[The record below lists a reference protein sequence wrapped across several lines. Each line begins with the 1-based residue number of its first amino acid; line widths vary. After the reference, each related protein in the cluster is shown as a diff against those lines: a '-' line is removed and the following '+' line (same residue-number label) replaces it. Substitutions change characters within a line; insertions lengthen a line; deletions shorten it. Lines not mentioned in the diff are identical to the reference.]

1 MLVVGGVLGREGRA
15 QVWAGAP
22 QRGRRLRTAGCSAS
36 AGWRPSP
43 IPSGAVRARSSQAT
57 LALLEPQATPTSCCH
72 SFRRERLRMYW
83 HTCWRVRSRCV
94 RCPALEAHPTQ
105 HAACHNCAARMPRS
119 LLPGT
124 GLAKTL
130 ATRPARVRPLLP
142 RPESNIL
149 TKIIN
154 GRLVDR
160 ASMRKLRPC
169 LRSFDLSFCTR
180 TVKAIYF

>member
-1 MLVVGGVLGREGRA
+1 M
-15 QVWAGAP
+15 VWAGAP

-36 AGWRPSP
+36 ADWRPSP
-43 IPSGAVRARSSQAT
+43 IPTGAVRVRSSQAT

-72 SFRRERLRMYW
+72 SFRRECLRMYW

-124 GLAKTL
+124 GLQNPPRSPCARPTTTSTL
-130 ATRPARVRPLLP
+130 RVDCRRFQWFLLP
-142 RPESNIL
+142 VRSSR
-149 TKIIN
+149 K
-154 GRLVDR
+154 DR
-160 ASMRKLRPC
+160 RRFVRE
-169 LRSFDLSFCTR
+169 RSKRSIFDPTL
-180 TVKAIYF
+180 